1 MKMPWRT
8 DLALGIMVENIVCQK
23 KKFMTGVVW
32 LLDNYSEDVIS
43 DLENKGYLV
52 RRFSLEK
59 QHLMQYDERPDMI
72 FFSEL
77 TASTASFFTK
87 IHQLYPGVMAMSLPS
102 LMPTA
107 RK

>member
-8 DLALGIMVENIVCQK
+8 DFALGIMVDNIVCQK
-23 KKFMTGVVW
+23 KKVMTGVVW
-32 LLDNYSEDVIS
+32 LLDNYSEDVIG

-59 QHLMQYDERPDMI
+59 QHLMQYDER
-72 FFSEL
+72 
-77 TASTASFFTK
+77 
-87 IHQLYPGVMAMSLPS
+87 LYPGVMAMSLPS